1 MSNIRRQSPLRD
13 FSAELAH
20 CSTERRH
27 ELLGQTS
34 FFSHLP
40 AQGLDDVNQYF
51 REVHYAAGDWIYH
64 PGDPADGMFVVAA
77 GQVKL
82 LQHGADG
89 KEVVFHLAAAGD
101 LIGAMAAIRNTSYT
115 DGAQAHSD
123 CCLLQI
129 ARDDFQGLLER
140 HHGITMKVLEF
151 AGAQL
156 EQAQES
162 ISGLSGG
169 TAEQRITRT
178 LLRLA
183 ERHGEQGENGLLI
196 QLSLPQQDLAA
207 MTGTT
212 IETVSRTLS
221 QLKQQDLIT
230 SGRRWIAIND
240 VQRLRSHALE

>member
-1 MSNIRRQSPLRD
+1 MTSRRRNSPLKD
-13 FSAELAH
+13 VSDELAH

-27 ELLGQTS
+27 ELLSQTS

-40 AQGLDDVNQYF
+40 AEGLDAVNSHF
-51 REVHYAAGDWIYH
+51 REVHFQAGDWIYH
-64 PGDPADGMFVVAA
+64 PGDPADRMFVVAA

-82 LQHGADG
+82 LQHGPDG
-89 KEVVFHLAAAGD
+89 KDVVFQLAAAGD
-101 LIGAMAAIRNTSYT
+101 LIGALAAIRTTTYG

-129 ARDDFQGLLER
+129 ARDDFQALLEQQP
-140 HHGITMKVLEF
+140 GITMKVLEF

-156 EQAQES
+156 EEAREA
-162 ISGLSGG
+162 ISGLSSGSV
-169 TAEQRITRT
+169 EQRIART

-183 ERHGEQGENGLLI
+183 ERHGEQAEEGLLI

-221 QLKQQDLIT
+221 QLRQQGVIR
-230 SGRRWIAIND
+230 SGRRWIAITD
-240 VQRLRSHALE
+240 ADALREQLPG